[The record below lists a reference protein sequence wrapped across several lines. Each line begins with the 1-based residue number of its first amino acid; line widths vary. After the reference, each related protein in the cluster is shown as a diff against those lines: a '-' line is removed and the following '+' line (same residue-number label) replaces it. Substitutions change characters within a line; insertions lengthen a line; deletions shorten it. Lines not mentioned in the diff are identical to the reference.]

1 MAVLPERQK
10 HAIGSALVGAGI
22 ERYTDTNI
30 HTDQGTFSPMKQGT
44 RPNTPTPTYTH
55 THAHTRLHTTHIQGG
70 PLVAVGLAPMAA
82 LPERQKHGV
91 GSALVRAGIE
101 RCREMGVDAVFVLGH
116 PEFYP
121 KCVCACV
128 CVCVCVCVHV
138 RVCVGVCV
146 CVSE

>member
-1 MAVLPERQK
+1 M
-10 HAIGSALVGAGI
+10 
-22 ERYTDTNI
+22 
-30 HTDQGTFSPMKQGT
+30 
-44 RPNTPTPTYTH
+44 
-55 THAHTRLHTTHIQGG
+55 
-70 PLVAVGLAPMAA
+70 GLAPMAA